1 MAHGAPPHC
10 TPVSFP
16 LTLSS
21 PTLPADCKEN
31 FNTVQHIE
39 EVAYNALSF
48 VWNVNEEAKVSVG
61 LGGVTVPRKD
71 ARGPGGGWYPSLV
84 FTGVGGTGSG
94 PASWTVPDPSPQ
106 KPCHWVKLWPQLTGC
121 HGDGVTLGDVTLAA
135 PHPCSSD

>member
-61 LGGVTVPRKD
+61 LGGVTVPQKD
-71 ARGPGGGWYPSLV
+71 ARGPGGGGTQVWYSQASEAQALGLQAGLYPTLPLRSHV
-84 FTGVGGTGSG
+84 TGLNSG
-94 PASWTVPDPSPQ
+94 
-106 KPCHWVKLWPQLTGC
+106 LN
-121 HGDGVTLGDVTLAA
+121 
-135 PHPCSSD
+135 

>member
-1 MAHGAPPHC
+1 MAHSAPPHC

-21 PTLPADCKEN
+21 PTLAADCKEN

-71 ARGPGGGWYPSLV
+71 ARGPRGVVPKWWYSQASEAQALGLQAGLYRPFPSEAM
-84 FTGVGGTGSG
+84 S
-94 PASWTVPDPSPQ
+94 
-106 KPCHWVKLWPQLTGC
+106 
-121 HGDGVTLGDVTLAA
+121 LG
-135 PHPCSSD
+135 